1 MRKNI
6 LYLTAA
12 GYVTI
17 ILCSLLLPQNVNSS
31 QMYHTIQ
38 TNSYYSVSDAKRH
51 FDAIVNSLVE
61 TQLEYLRIEKKGKF
75 FTVRLGKFMDYS
87 SARRF
92 LQNIKS
98 KLPNAI
104 VMKTYLNK
112 ERIVELYSGSVKMN
126 IEEPDIRS
134 YPVTAHDEAKF
145 KIISITDNEGS
156 SVPLKEIIKNIEALI
171 KKNDYADAL
180 GIIAA
185 EIKEQPEHP
194 ALNAWFGMVLLKMD
208 KPSESLKYLERA
220 TELSPNAPEFHNGL
234 GYSYF
239 LLDRFDEAIGE
250 FNKAISL
257 HPGHFDALTGLCI
270 AYIKNDNKEM
280 AMDVYRKMNNLNKET
295 SKQLLAIINS
305 NFAIRH

>member
-1 MRKNI
+1 
-6 LYLTAA
+6 LTAA

-17 ILCSLLLPQNVNSS
+17 ILYSLLLPQNVNSS
-31 QMYHTIQ
+31 QMFHTIQ
-38 TNSYYSVSDAKRH
+38 TNSYYSVTDAKRY
-51 FDAIVNSLVE
+51 FDFIVNNLEDS
-61 TQLEYLRIEKKGKF
+61 QLEYLRIEKTGKF

-92 LQNIKS
+92 LRNIKS

-104 VMKTYLNK
+104 VMKSYLNK
-112 ERIVELYSGSVKMN
+112 ERIAELYSGSVNMN
-126 IEEPDIRS
+126 IEEPDNRS

-145 KIISITDNEGS
+145 KIIRITDKEGS

-194 ALNAWFGMVLLKMD
+194 DLNAWFGMVLLKMD
-208 KPSESLKYLERA
+208 KPSAALEYLQRA
-220 TELSPNAPEFHNGL
+220 TDLSPNTPAFRNGL

-239 LLDRFDEAIGE
+239 FLDRFDEAIDE
-250 FNKAISL
+250 FNKVISL
-257 HPGHFDALTGLCI
+257 HPGHFDALTGLCM

-280 AMDVYRKMNNLNKET
+280 AMDIYRKMNNLDNET